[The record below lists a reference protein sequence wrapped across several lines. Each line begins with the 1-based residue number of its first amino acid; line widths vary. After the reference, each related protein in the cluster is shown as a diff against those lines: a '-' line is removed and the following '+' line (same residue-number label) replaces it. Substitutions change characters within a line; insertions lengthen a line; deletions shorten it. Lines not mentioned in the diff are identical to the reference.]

1 MSRFKKPLGVNVL
14 TAARARIRHI
24 YDIFDTVVV
33 NFSGGKDSLVCL
45 HLAREV
51 CEERGTLP
59 VNVIFRDEEL
69 IPDEV
74 IDFVNSYRLQPW
86 ISMRWYA
93 VPTTSSKFIC
103 GTSNSIILW
112 DPDREHIRPVPP
124 WAITLKPDDT
134 RVFSQ
139 SSMDSFT
146 VRGYRGKVAYVKGI
160 RAQESL
166 TRYRSVVNKLN
177 ENYITRA
184 GNDAKTANACVQSC
198 KPIYDW
204 SENDVFK
211 FLHDNR
217 IAWAPL
223 YNAQHLTGKSLRIST
238 PLHGEAA
245 KGLRT
250 LRAESPAFYERL
262 VTLFPDIQAQERY
275 GRDVDRNHMGED
287 YLADGFDGCLRFIRE
302 RITDPKRKAQALK
315 TYRTQKDLARNSPES
330 YTPKVLLDHLQR
342 GNFHRVIIPVRSRSH
357 EKAKAAS
364 EIS

>member
-1 MSRFKKPLGVNVL
+1 MSRFKKPLGVDVL
-14 TAARARIRHI
+14 TAARARMRHI
-24 YDIFDTVVV
+24 FDIFDTVVV

-51 CEERGTLP
+51 SEERGLLP
-59 VNVIFRDEEL
+59 LNVIFRDEEL

-86 ISMRWYA
+86 VAMRWYA

-103 GTSNSIILW
+103 GTSKSIILW
-112 DPDREHIRPVPP
+112 DPDREHIRPAPP
-124 WAITLKPDDT
+124 WAITLRPGDK

-139 SSMDSFT
+139 LSMDSFT
-146 VRGYRGKVAYVKGI
+146 VKGYRGKVAYVMGI

-177 ENYITRA
+177 ENYITMA
-184 GNDAKTANACVQSC
+184 GDQRTMDRRVQSC

-204 SENDVFK
+204 SQNDVFK
-211 FLHDNR
+211 FLHENG
-217 IAWAPL
+217 IPWAPL

-250 LRAESPAFYERL
+250 LRAEAPAFYERL

-275 GRDVDRNHMGED
+275 GRDVDRNRVGDE

-302 RITDPKRKAQALK
+302 RIADPKRKAQAMK
-315 TYRTQKDLARNSPES
+315 TYRTQKNLARNSPES

-342 GNFHRVIIPVRSRSH
+342 GNFHRVIIPVRSRDS
-357 EKAKAAS
+357 EKAKATS
-364 EIS
+364 EVR

>member
-124 WAITLKPDDT
+124 GPSRSSRTTLE
-134 RVFSQ
+134 FSRNPAW
-139 SSMDSFT
+139 T
-146 VRGYRGKVAYVKGI
+146 VSPCAATEGKWPTS
-160 RAQESL
+160 RAS
-166 TRYRSVVNKLN
+166 
-177 ENYITRA
+177 
-184 GNDAKTANACVQSC
+184 
-198 KPIYDW
+198 
-204 SENDVFK
+204 
-211 FLHDNR
+211 
-217 IAWAPL
+217 
-223 YNAQHLTGKSLRIST
+223 
-238 PLHGEAA
+238 
-245 KGLRT
+245 
-250 LRAESPAFYERL
+250 
-262 VTLFPDIQAQERY
+262 
-275 GRDVDRNHMGED
+275 GR
-287 YLADGFDGCLRFIRE
+287 
-302 RITDPKRKAQALK
+302 RKA
-315 TYRTQKDLARNSPES
+315 
-330 YTPKVLLDHLQR
+330 
-342 GNFHRVIIPVRSRSH
+342 SR
-357 EKAKAAS
+357 ATAAW
-364 EIS
+364 